1 MKLRTLL
8 PALVLLL
15 LGACGRESSDRLELL
30 VEPLGPAA
38 GTKLAVQNDVQ
49 AVWTTGDIINVNG
62 EWKTVATTGAGQATV
77 SGIVQREV
85 NSACFPAGMAGS
97 NDLSADEINMT
108 LPAEYHYRTSG
119 GAQLLDMP
127 MAARAT
133 VDQPLRFQHLT
144 AALCVV
150 INSVGGVS
158 LTIDRITVGSN
169 SYQLSGS
176 RTVNMNAIASTAAV
190 ATGNASDRQVAM
202 LFDRESLV
210 VPAGEQRKVLIP
222 VLPVGSDNHFTI
234 SVSARHEGS
243 RYSYSRTQNTGGAL
257 ERNVLAYAAVDFSG
271 VAASPSPLFD
281 TTGTPNQ
288 YFLRTSSDLVALSEA
303 AAGAWTLPSSTTKY
317 SECNYRLAADIDM
330 QDVTFHPIANYTG
343 TLFDGNGRTIRN
355 LTIDGVDGYC
365 GLFKTTSFGLIIQ
378 NLTLSNVTLR
388 HTEYNS
394 HNTST
399 YFGAFVAK
407 ANGGITMKECTLNG
421 LSLEHELSGIS
432 MATYIGGM
440 VASLDSGGSFTSCSM
455 TVENIDVEFTSNNLY
470 FGSLLGNNYYEGS
483 ERINLVLKDCVAN
496 NSNLSITSTY
506 NMYVG
511 GLIGIAKNTYI
522 DNMNGCRW
530 SSAMAIK
537 CTGAPAASV
546 NTGPLL
552 GYMSGSICFTTGAT
566 ASGSISVTKNGTTTT
581 TTVNVGS

>member
-62 EWKTVATTGAGQATV
+62 EWKTVATTGAGQASV

-85 NSACFPAGMAGS
+85 NRACFPADLAGS
-97 NDLSADEINMT
+97 NDLSADEVTMT

-127 MAARAT
+127 MAARAA

-150 INSVGGVS
+150 IKNPVGGVS

-176 RTVNMNAIASTAAV
+176 RTVNMNAIGSTADS
-190 ATGNASDRQVAM
+190 ATTAAADRQVAM
-202 LFDRESLV
+202 LFDREALV
-210 VPAGEQRKVLIP
+210 VPAGELRKVLIP
-222 VLPVGSDNHFTI
+222 VLPVGSSNHFTI
-234 SVSARHEGS
+234 SVSARHQGS
-243 RYSYSRTQNTGGAL
+243 RYSYSRTQTHGGAL

-271 VAASPSPLFD
+271 VEASPLFD
-281 TTGTPNQ
+281 ATGDMANQ
-288 YFLRTSSDLVALSEA
+288 YYLRTSSDLVVLSEA
-303 AAGAWTLPSSTTKY
+303 AAGAWTLPRSTTKY

-355 LTIDGVDGYC
+355 LTIDGADGYC
-365 GLFKTTSFGLIIQ
+365 GLFKTSFGLNIR
-378 NLTLSNVTLR
+378 NLTLRNVTLR
-388 HTEYNS
+388 HTTANQMY
-394 HNTST
+394 HL
-399 YFGAFVAK
+399 GAFVGQAGGGVNMTNCRLEGMHVSGSGFTSSSNTVYLGGLVGSL
-407 ANGGITMKECTLNG
+407 NGG
-421 LSLEHELSGIS
+421 
-432 MATYIGGM
+432 
-440 VASLDSGGSFTSCSM
+440 
-455 TVENIDVEFTSNNLY
+455 
-470 FGSLLGNNYYEGS
+470 GSLTNCSVTIDSVDFQFYTQNCFFGNLLANTSGEGLVS
-483 ERINLVLKDCVAN
+483 LVLRSCTVI
-496 NSNLSITSTY
+496 NSSMVITSTGDM
-506 NMYVG
+506 NVG
-511 GLIGIAKNTYI
+511 GLIGKIAQTEI
-522 DNMNGCRW
+522 EAMPGCSW
-530 SSAMAIK
+530 GTSMTVES
-537 CTGAPAASV
+537 TSPTTPTVNVAPFI
-546 NTGPLL
+546 GL
-552 GYMSGSICFTTGAT
+552 GIYFDEGAT
-566 ASGSISVTKNGTTTT
+566 ASGRITTITCNGTTRTDY
-581 TTVNVGS
+581 

>member
-49 AVWTTGDIINVNG
+49 AVWTTGDCINVNG
-62 EWKTVATTGAGQATV
+62 EWKTVATTGAGQASV

-85 NSACFPAGMAGS
+85 NSACFPAALAGA

-119 GAQLLDMP
+119 SAQLLDMP
-127 MAARAT
+127 MAARAA

-150 INSVGGVS
+150 IKNPVGGGS

-190 ATGNASDRQVAM
+190 ATDNASDRQVAM
-202 LFDRESLV
+202 LFDREALV

-234 SVSARHEGS
+234 SVSARHQGS
-243 RYSYSRTQNTGGAL
+243 RYSYSRTQTHGGAL
-257 ERNVLAYAAVDFSG
+257 ERNVLAYAAVGFDS
-271 VAASPSPLFD
+271 VAASPLFD
-281 TTGTPNQ
+281 ATGTPNQ
-288 YFLRTSSDLVALSEA
+288 YYLRTSSDLVALSEA

-317 SECNYRLAADIDM
+317 SECNYRLEDSIDM
-330 QDVTFHPIANYTG
+330 RDVTFHPIANYTG
-343 TLFDGNGRTIRN
+343 TRFDGNGYTISN
-355 LTIDGVDGYC
+355 LTIDGADGYC
-365 GLFKTTSFGLIIQ
+365 GLFNKTSFDLTIQ
-378 NLTLSNVTLR
+378 NLTLRNVTLR
-388 HTEYNS
+388 HTAPTVVNQTF
-394 HNTST
+394 HL
-399 YFGAFVAK
+399 GAFVGQAR
-407 ANGGITMKECTLNG
+407 GRVTMSNCTLEG
-421 LSLEHELSGIS
+421 LFFEGSDFLAAAQTAYLGGLVGSLIC
-432 MATYIGGM
+432 
-440 VASLDSGGSFTSCSM
+440 GGSLTDCSVTIGSVVFQFNTQHCFFGNLTASSESTN
-455 TVENIDVEFTSNNLY
+455 TVT
-470 FGSLLGNNYYEGS
+470 
-483 ERINLVLKDCVAN
+483 LVLNNCVAAN
-496 NSNLSITSTY
+496 NSLTITSTG

-511 GLIGIAKNTYI
+511 GLIGRTSKTTIEGMPRCSWGTSMTVESTSPTTPTFKV
-522 DNMNGCRW
+522 
-530 SSAMAIK
+530 
-537 CTGAPAASV
+537 APFIGNPSGLYSV
-546 NTGPLL
+546 D
-552 GYMSGSICFTTGAT
+552 GAT
-566 ASGSISVTKNGTTTT
+566 ASGRITTITCNGTTTT
-581 TTVNVGS
+581 NY